1 MEQAPRKL
9 YIDSRARVEGTNN
22 HFTWSPVRP
31 LYVPKSRAYFDSV
44 SIPNVFKS
52 VNQTNNKIYVTEQMG
67 LRVTGLAQN
76 MYWSDNGVQRISN
89 LTPQTYADNAALAS
103 ELQFRM
109 GANYAVLPISG
120 GPFGRIE
127 IIATGGFRIYSR
139 AELKQMKSFGGVTL
153 DPNDLRDCYDML
165 GLVDTGIPLTSAG
178 NPIALNLSDAVSY
191 RVVTLPSGQFSLTE
205 FATQLTTSLN
215 AATQLNPASYSVT
228 ASDLTGKLTI
238 QNSSSKTFTIRP
250 ELYLNKH
257 GFPGFQAPWYAS
269 DHTTGF
275 ASNHADDL
283 YIGNLVTGL
292 LHVNFQRYHSIF
304 ISSSLGNHADSYGPR
319 GQSSIAKKVAVDVP
333 FGSMIHDSRSTG
345 LDFLTLDAQSIS
357 SITFRLTDWEGH
369 DVEIDSPWSCSIIIM
384 PDELTF

>member
-9 YIDSRARVEGTNN
+9 YIDSRARVDGTHNN
-22 HFTWSPVRP
+22 FTWSPVRP
-31 LYVPKSRAYFDSV
+31 LYVPKSRAYFESV
-44 SIPNVFKS
+44 SIPNVFNA
-52 VNQTNNKIYVTEQMG
+52 VNGTNNRVYVTEEMG

-89 LTPQTYADNAALAS
+89 LTPQTYADNAALAT

-120 GPFGRIE
+120 GSLGRIE

-139 AELKQMKSFGGVTL
+139 AELKQMTSFGGVTL
-153 DPNDLRDCYDML
+153 DPNNLGDCYDML
-165 GLVDTGIPLTSAG
+165 GLVDVGVPLTSAG
-178 NPIALNLSDAVSY
+178 SPIALNLSDAISY
-191 RVVTLPSGQFSLTE
+191 RVVTIPTGQYNVTE

-215 AATQLNPASYSVT
+215 AATQLNPGSYTVT
-228 ASDLTGKLTI
+228 ASALTGKLTI
-238 QNSSSKTFTIRP
+238 QNSSTKHFTIRP
-250 ELYLNKH
+250 EMNLVKY

-275 ASNHADDL
+275 AGETAEEF
-283 YIGNLVTGL
+283 YVGNLATGL

-369 DVEIDSPWSCSIIIM
+369 EVVLDSPWSLSIIIM
-384 PDELTF
+384 PEELTF